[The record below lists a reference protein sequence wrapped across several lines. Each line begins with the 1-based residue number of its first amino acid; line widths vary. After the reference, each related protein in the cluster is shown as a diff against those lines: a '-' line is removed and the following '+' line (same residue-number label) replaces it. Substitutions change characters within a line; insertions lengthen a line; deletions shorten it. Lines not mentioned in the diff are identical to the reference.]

1 MAQDDNV
8 DLAVC
13 CTSVEH
19 HYDMLL
25 PFLEAGKDCYTEV
38 PLAKDIEKSR
48 ELQALAEKKK
58 VRTMFGA
65 QGQANPAVNT
75 IKKAIEDGKIGK
87 ALSTTITGY
96 AAAFTG
102 EALPENKVH
111 LFDRAAGANMM
122 TVWFLHSKFNSP

>member
-1 MAQDDNV
+1 MAKDPDV

-25 PFLEAGKDCYTEV
+25 PFLEAGKDVYTEV
-38 PLAKDIEKSR
+38 PLAIDIAKSR
-48 ELQALAEKKK
+48 ELAVVAERKG
-58 VRTMFGA
+58 VRTMIGM

-75 IKKAIEDGKIGK
+75 IKKVIDEGRIGK
-87 ALSTTITGY
+87 VLSTTVTGY

-102 EALPENKVH
+102 QNLPTNNNHMFK
-111 LFDRAAGANMM
+111 RAKGANMM
-122 TVWFLHSKFNSP
+122 TVWFLHSE